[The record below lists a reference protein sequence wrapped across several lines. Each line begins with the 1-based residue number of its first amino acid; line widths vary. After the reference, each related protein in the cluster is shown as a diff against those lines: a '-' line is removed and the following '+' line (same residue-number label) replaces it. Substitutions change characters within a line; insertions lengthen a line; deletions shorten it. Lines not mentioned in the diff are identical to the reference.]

1 MVMETK
7 NMAKNNYSLISSL
20 QLAKVCGVS
29 QGTIDRAL
37 NNRPDIKP
45 ETKERILEAAKKYG
59 YIPNVASPHISGTKS
74 KLYGIVLFNLYNDY
88 FSQFIMDFEEL
99 CKSIGYNSIIMFS
112 HNDLQKEIGCINQ
125 LVHLGVDGIVL
136 CSVGQSDEYSRYL
149 LSQNI
154 PIITICNKVKDLP
167 FVGINNFAAMK
178 DLVTYELNIRPNA
191 DFYYFAPVL
200 ERAEREN
207 IYCMIERHQ
216 AFTETL
222 EIHKKPYFTV
232 TNPEKLV
239 ELLKKSKSSVV
250 ICATDHY
257 AIQVSQIAYENKL
270 ENVKTT
276 GFDNC
281 ELLKKFHSNIDSLGF
296 DRKELVNIIHRC
308 LSEESSEEFNYI
320 AHNIVSYNK

>member
-1 MVMETK
+1 
-7 NMAKNNYSLISSL
+7 MAKNNYSHISSL
-20 QLAKVCGVS
+20 QLAKICGVS

-37 NNRPDIKP
+37 NNRHDIKP
-45 ETKERILEAAKKYG
+45 ETKTRILEAAKKYG
-59 YIPNVASPHISGTKS
+59 YIPNVSSPHITGSKS
-74 KLYGIVLFNLYNDY
+74 RLYGIVLFNLYNDY

-99 CKSIGYNSIIMFS
+99 CQSVGYNSIIMFS
-112 HNDLQKEIGCINQ
+112 HNDLQTEIGCINQ

-154 PIITICNKVKDLP
+154 PIIAIGNKLNSLP
-167 FVGINNFAAMK
+167 FVGINDFEAMR
-178 DLVTYELNIRPNA
+178 DLVTHEINENPNA

-200 ERAEREN
+200 ERAEQEN
-207 IYCMIERHQ
+207 IYCQLERYR
-216 AFTETL
+216 AFREML
-222 EIHKKPYFTV
+222 DLRGMKYSTV
-232 TNPEKLV
+232 TSPDALLP
-239 ELLKKSKSSVV
+239 LLKDSDSSVV

-257 AIQVSQIAYENKL
+257 AIQISQLAYENKI

-296 DRKELVNIIHRC
+296 DRKELVNVIHRC
-308 LSEESSEEFNYI
+308 LSEGSAEEFNYI
-320 AHNIVSYNK
+320 PHTIVSCNK

>member
-1 MVMETK
+1 METK

-20 QLAKVCGVS
+20 QLAKICGVS

-45 ETKERILEAAKKYG
+45 ATKEKILEAAKKYG
-59 YIPNVASPHISGTKS
+59 YIPNVASPHMSGTKS

-99 CKSIGYNSIIMFS
+99 CQSIGYNSIIMFS
-112 HNDLQKEIGCINQ
+112 HNDLQSEIGCINQ

-149 LSQNI
+149 HSQNI
-154 PIITICNKVKDLP
+154 PIITIGNKVKGLP
-167 FVGINNFAAMK
+167 FVGINDFAAMK
-178 DLVTYELNIRPNA
+178 DLVNYELDTKPDA

-200 ERAEREN
+200 ERAEEEN
-207 IYCMIERHQ
+207 IYCMLERYR
-216 AFTETL
+216 AFTEAL
-222 EIHKKPYFTV
+222 ESRNKPYCTV
-232 TNPEKLV
+232 TDPNKIT
-239 ELLKKSKSSVV
+239 ELLKNSKSSVV

-257 AIQVSQIAYENKL
+257 AIQVSQMAYENKI

-296 DRKELVNIIHRC
+296 DRKELVNTIQKC
-308 LSEESSEEFNYI
+308 LSEESPNEFNYI